1 MKGAKQSRVDELY
14 SRVEALEQMALMT
27 FDMANKTRHIMT
39 RIDNYQE
46 AYDKYLAD
54 KDKLMETKEI
64 DLTDEK

>member
-1 MKGAKQSRVDELY
+1 MKGAKQSRVNELY

-54 KDKLMETKEI
+54 KDKVMETKEI